1 MQLTLLDWS
10 LIALYMVVVVAVGLL
25 FRGRAGKSLEEYFV
39 SGRALPWW
47 LAGTSMVAT
56 TFAAD
61 TPLAVTS
68 LVVKN
73 GLAGNWTWWSF
84 AMGGMLTVFVFSRYW
99 RRAEV
104 ITDVELIA
112 LRYAGRPALALRVT
126 RGLYWALLVNP
137 IIIGWVCG
145 GMLTVMEE
153 TVFYQS
159 GSEAAK
165 ASGFWTPINL
175 AWATLLAMF
184 AFTALYSSLSGLW
197 GVVVTDMIQ
206 FVIAMGGC
214 IWLAIVAYTK
224 GGGGAELA
232 RKVGENFSSGKGTE
246 AEGINSAL
254 AYLPSLTESSW
265 MPLHIFLIILI
276 VQWWATC
283 YPGAEPGGGG
293 YIVQRMA
300 SCRSERDSFL
310 AALWYQLAHY
320 CLRPWPWIV
329 VALFA
334 LANFPELRENYLKDS
349 SYDPGKGY
357 AMAMR
362 ELCTPGLAG
371 IMVVVFF
378 AAFMSTL
385 STQINWAASYLVR
398 DFLQPLYGKDA
409 SEKKLAGWSRW
420 ASVLIVVE
428 SLGVAAWMKL
438 SGVSIDEAWKLL
450 MALGSGTGLVLI
462 LRWFWW
468 RINAWSEI
476 SAMLISLVLY
486 LLSNQSFVYQGWL
499 GREAPLKS
507 EEQILFIALGTIVGW
522 LLVTYLTKPEPLSHL
537 RAFYRKVRPWSGG
550 WGPVAD
556 AEKGVPTDRNLG
568 WAILA
573 AACGAG
579 LVYFALPLVGSLLFP
594 QMPVSRVTC
603 GIGFVG
609 CAIALSVLTVRLL
622 DFSDENTP

>member
-1 MQLTLLDWS
+1 MQLTALDWI
-10 LIALYMVVVVAVGLL
+10 LIALYMLVVVAVGLM
-25 FRGRAGKSLEEYFV
+25 FRGRAGRSLEEYFV
-39 SGRALPWW
+39 SGRSLPWW

-68 LVVKN
+68 LVVKH
-73 GLAGNWTWWSF
+73 GLAGNWVWWSL

-104 ITDVELIA
+104 ITDVELID
-112 LRYAGRPALALRVT
+112 LRYAGRPALVLRIT
-126 RGLYWALLVNP
+126 KALYWALLVNP

-153 TVFYQS
+153 TVFYRPT
-159 GSEAAK
+159 GNGEPEP
-165 ASGFWTPINL
+165 GFWTPTTL
-175 AWATLLAMF
+175 AWTALLAMF

-197 GVVVTDMIQ
+197 GVVVTDMVQ

-214 IWLAIVAYTK
+214 IWLAVVAYTRA
-224 GGGGAELA
+224 GGGEALA
-232 RKVGENFSSGKGTE
+232 TRVGENFGDAG
-246 AEGINSAL
+246 AAL
-254 AYLPSLTESSW
+254 AFLPAFGESSW
-265 MPLHIFLIILI
+265 MPLHIFLIILL
-276 VQWWATC
+276 VQWWAAC

-310 AALWYQLAHY
+310 AALWFQLAHY

-329 VALFA
+329 VAFFA
-334 LANFPELRENYLKDS
+334 LASYPELRLSYLANNRF
-349 SYDPGKGY
+349 DPGKGY

-362 ELCTPGLAG
+362 ELCTPGLSG
-371 IMVVVFF
+371 VMVVVFF

-385 STQINWAASYLVR
+385 STQINWAASYLMR
-398 DFLQPLYGKDA
+398 DILQPLFGQRA
-409 SEKKLAGWSRW
+409 SERQLTAWSRW
-420 ASVLIVVE
+420 ASLVIVAE

-476 SAMLISLVLY
+476 SAMLISLLLY
-486 LLSNQSFVYQGWL
+486 LLSNQPWVYSRLL
-499 GREAPLKS
+499 GRSEPLKS
-507 EEQILFIALGTIVGW
+507 EEQILLIALLTIFGW
-522 LLVTYLTKPEPLSHL
+522 LLATWLTPAEPREKLES
-537 RAFYRKVRPWSGG
+537 FYRKVRPWRGG
-550 WGPVAD
+550 WGPVA
-556 AEKGVPTDRNLG
+556 AANPAVASDRELG
-568 WAILA
+568 WAVLA

-579 LVYFALPLVGSLLFP
+579 LVYFALPLIGSLLFP
-594 QMPVSRVTC
+594 QLPVSRSVC
-603 GIGFVG
+603 GIGLAS
-609 CAIALSVLTVRLL
+609 CAVALGWLTRKLL
-622 DFSDENTP
+622 ASTER

>member
-1 MQLTLLDWS
+1 MQLTLLDWF
-10 LIALYMVVVVAVGLL
+10 LIVLYMVIVVAVGLM

-39 SGRALPWW
+39 SGRSLPWW

-68 LVVKN
+68 LVVKH
-73 GLAGNWTWWSF
+73 GLAGNWVWWSL

-104 ITDVELIA
+104 ITDVELID
-112 LRYAGRPALALRVT
+112 LRYAGRPAKALRIT
-126 RGLYWALLVNP
+126 KALYWALLVNP

-153 TVFYQS
+153 TVFFQP
-159 GSEAAK
+159 
-165 ASGFWTPINL
+165 ASADAGTFGFWTPTTL
-175 AWATLLAMF
+175 AWAALLAMF

-214 IWLAIVAYTK
+214 IWLAVVAYTR
-224 GGGGAELA
+224 GGGGTALA
-232 RKVGENFSSGKGTE
+232 ARVGENFGDAE
-246 AEGINSAL
+246 AAL
-254 AYLPSLTESSW
+254 AYLPSFGESSW
-265 MPLHIFLIILI
+265 MPLHIFLIILL

-310 AALWYQLAHY
+310 AALWFQLAHY

-329 VALFA
+329 VAFFA
-334 LANFPELRENYLKDS
+334 LANYPELRLNYLKDS
-349 SYDPGKGY
+349 SFDPGKGY

-362 ELCTPGLAG
+362 ELCTPGLSG
-371 IMVVVFF
+371 VMIVVFF

-398 DFLQPLYGKDA
+398 DLLQPLYGARA
-409 SEKKLAGWSRW
+409 SEQQLTGWSRW
-420 ASVLIVVE
+420 ASMVIVIE

-476 SAMLISLVLY
+476 SAMLFSLVLY
-486 LLSNQSFVYQGWL
+486 LLSNQPLVYKQLL
-499 GREAPLKS
+499 GRAEPLKS
-507 EEQILFIALGTIVGW
+507 EEQILLIAGLTIFGW
-522 LLVTYLTKPEPLSHL
+522 LLVTWLTAAEPREKLE
-537 RAFYRKVRPWSGG
+537 AFYRKVRPWRGG
-550 WGPVAD
+550 WGPIAAANPEVAS
-556 AEKGVPTDRNLG
+556 DRELG
-568 WAILA
+568 WALLA
-573 AACGAG
+573 AVCGAG
-579 LVYFALPLVGSLLFP
+579 LVYFALPLIGSLLFP
-594 QMPVSRVTC
+594 QLPVSKLIC
-603 GIGFVG
+603 GTGL
-609 CAIALSVLTVRLL
+609 AICGVILAGLTHKLL
-622 DFSDENTP
+622 GSTQR

>member
-39 SGRALPWW
+39 SGRSLPWW

-112 LRYAGRPALALRVT
+112 LRYSGRPAVALRVT

-159 GSEAAK
+159 SSEAVK

-224 GGGGAELA
+224 GGGGTELA
-232 RKVGENFSSGKGTE
+232 KKVGENFSSGIGTE

-254 AYLPSLTESSW
+254 AYLPSFSESSW
-265 MPLHIFLIILI
+265 MPLHIFLIILL

-310 AALWYQLAHY
+310 AALWFQLAHY

-334 LANFPELRENYLKDS
+334 LANFPELRENYLKDN

-371 IMVVVFF
+371 IMVVAFF

-398 DFLQPLYGKDA
+398 DFLQPLYGKNA
-409 SEKKLAGWSRW
+409 SEEKLANWSRW
-420 ASVLIVVE
+420 ASVLIVAE

-476 SAMLISLVLY
+476 SAMVISLLLY
-486 LLSNQSFVYQGWL
+486 ILSNQSFVYEGWF
-499 GREAPLKS
+499 GRKGPLKS

-522 LLVTYLTKPEPLSHL
+522 LLVTFFTAPEPLSHL
-537 RAFYRKVRPWSGG
+537 RAFYRKVRPWRGG
-550 WGPVAD
+550 WGPVAS
-556 AEKGVPTDRNLG
+556 AEQGVPTDRNLG

-573 AACGAG
+573 AVCGAG
-579 LVYFALPLVGSLLFP
+579 LVYFALPLAGSLLFP
-594 QMPVSRVTC
+594 QMPVSRLIC
-603 GIGFVG
+603 ALGFAG
-609 CAIALSVLTVRLL
+609 CAVALSVLTVRLL
-622 DFSDENTP
+622 NSEDENTL